1 MVFFKITAIMP
12 EESKVLKIVNH
23 EQFFEKNNW
32 QSLDGF
38 DHDRLS
44 TCAA

>member
-23 EQFFEKNNW
+23 EQFFEKKK
-32 QSLDGF
+32 LAIFG
-38 DHDRLS
+38 
-44 TCAA
+44 

>member
-23 EQFFEKNNW
+23 EQFFEEK
-32 QSLDGF
+32 
-38 DHDRLS
+38 
-44 TCAA
+44 